1 MQKNMVLLAAFG
13 VLSFVPAFAQS
24 TQTGTGGAAATVDS
38 RATKAALDVLRS
50 GGNAIDAA
58 VAAAAVLNVTD
69 PFSAGIGGGG
79 FMLIYN
85 AKTKKVTTI
94 DAREKAPSAATAT
107 WFNGANGQPLGFAER
122 VSSGLSVGVPG
133 TIAGWDLAL
142 KRYGT
147 KSLAA
152 MVQPAIGVAT
162 TGFDA
167 DATYVAQVEGNR
179 TRFNW
184 FPATAALYLTK
195 DGKAPAVG
203 SLVKNPDLA
212 QTFKYIASGGS
223 KWFYNGAIAREISAN
238 VQRPPSIANPPQPIR
253 GAPLTESDMAAYK
266 AIERAPTVSTYR
278 GHTVYGMGSPSSG
291 GLTVGLA
298 LNLLEGFD
306 LSAMPREQA
315 VHLYLE
321 ASRLAFADRGV
332 FMGDADFV
340 PVPAIGLLSKA
351 YAAERR
357 KLMTE
362 KAVENPAVG
371 NPAPFNLSAYFP
383 DPLAVFSVEPPRQPR
398 ETTHISTA
406 DKDGNIVAYTFTIE
420 TVGGSG
426 IVLPGRGF
434 LLNNE
439 LTDFDAVPNIANS
452 VAGNKRPRSSMSP
465 TIIFK
470 DGQPKYTLGSP
481 GGATI
486 ITTVLQSTLNLIDFG
501 MTMPDAINAPR
512 FSQRNA
518 ANTGLES
525 NANPELV
532 KALAAR
538 GHKFG
543 APAEIGAATGIA
555 FNQDGSMTA
564 ASEQVRRGSGFAGVV
579 SPK

>member
-1 MQKNMVLLAAFG
+1 MQKRIGLLAAFG
-13 VLSFVPAFAQS
+13 ILWFAPALAQS
-24 TQTGTGGAAATVDS
+24 TQTGTGGAVATVDS
-38 RATKAALDVLRS
+38 RATKAALEVLRT
-50 GGNAIDAA
+50 GGNAVDAA

-79 FMLIYN
+79 FMVIYN

-107 WFNGANGQPLGFAER
+107 WFNAPNGTALGFSER
-122 VSSGLSVGVPG
+122 VTSGLSVGVPG
-133 TIAGWDLAL
+133 AIAGWDLAL

-147 KSLAA
+147 RSLAA

-167 DATYVAQVEGNR
+167 DATYVNQVEANR

-184 FPATAALYLTK
+184 FPATAALYLTA
-195 DGKAPAVG
+195 DGKSPVIG
-203 SLVKNPDLA
+203 SLIKNPDLA
-212 QTFKYIASGGS
+212 QTFKYIASGGA

-238 VQRPPSIANPPQPIR
+238 VQRPPSISNPPQPIR
-253 GAPLTESDMAAYK
+253 GAPLTEADMAAYQ
-266 AIERAPTVSTYR
+266 ALERAPTISTYR
-278 GHTVYGMGSPSSG
+278 GNTIYGMGSPSSG
-291 GLTVGLA
+291 GLTIGLA
-298 LNLLEGFD
+298 LNMLEAYD
-306 LSAMPREQA
+306 LSTMPRERA
-315 VHLYLE
+315 MHLYLE
-321 ASRLAFADRGV
+321 ASRIAFADRGA
-332 FMGDADFV
+332 FMGDSDFV
-340 PVPAIGLLSKA
+340 PVPALGLLSKA
-351 YAAERR
+351 YADERR
-357 KLMTE
+357 KLIGD
-362 KAVENPAVG
+362 KASENPMVG
-371 NPAPFNLSAYFP
+371 NPRPFNLSAYFP
-383 DPLAVFSVEPPRQPR
+383 DPLAVFTSEPPKQAR

-426 IVLPGRGF
+426 IVLPNRGF

-439 LTDFDAVPNIANS
+439 LTDFDAIPNIANS

-465 TIIFK
+465 TIIMK
-470 DGQPKYTLGSP
+470 DGKPIYTLGSP

-501 MTMPDAINAPR
+501 MTIQGAINAPR

-525 NANPELV
+525 TADPELI
-532 KALAAR
+532 KALTTR

-543 APAEIGAATGIA
+543 TPSEIGAATGIA
-555 FNQDGSMTA
+555 FNADGTMTA
-564 ASEQVRRGSGFAGVV
+564 AAEQTRRGSGYAAVIN
-579 SPK
+579 PK